1 MAVFYYTSQDK
12 YISLQSKISKKCDP
26 KFLSKSV
33 LIFIFGETPAM
44 IGLIVKNLR
53 IIPDL
58 VLFMHIILF

>member
-12 YISLQSKISKKCDP
+12 YISLQSKIYKKCDP

-44 IGLIVKNLR
+44 TGLMVKNLR
-53 IIPDL
+53 MILDL
-58 VLFMHIILF
+58 VLFMHIAQF